1 MAFEITLPRL
11 GWSMEQGTFLGW
23 LKKPGERVKPGD
35 VLFELEGEKATQEVE
50 AVDAGILA
58 LPPTA
63 PAPGAVLAVGAVLG
77 YLLADGEAPPWE
89 NGTPTASKPVAAPQ
103 AAAAPPAA
111 APSVRRLAREL
122 GVDLGSV
129 QTTSPDGRLTAADVH
144 AAARSAVTTTVAS
157 AAPVATSQRVRATPR
172 ARRVASELGVDV
184 RQLHG
189 SGRNGRIRAADVE
202 QAAERGVVVQTRPA
216 TASTAPISSRRRT
229 IADRMLASVRQTA
242 PVTLTTR
249 ADATHLVGLRQ
260 QFKAAGQ
267 AIVPAFTDIIA
278 KLAALALA
286 QHPDVAARWEQDQI
300 VSPERLDIGIA
311 VDTDAG
317 LLVPVLRDVPAL
329 SLPELSRQS
338 RELIERAR
346 TGKLSV
352 AEMQGGVFTITNLG
366 SYGIDAFTPII
377 NAPETAILGLGAIR
391 REAVVLDDDRIVP
404 RDQMTLSLTFDHRVV
419 DGAPAARFLAT
430 LRGMIENPSAWLL
443 A

>member
-1 MAFEITLPRL
+1 
-11 GWSMEQGTFLGW
+11 
-23 LKKPGERVKPGD
+23 
-35 VLFELEGEKATQEVE
+35 
-50 AVDAGILA
+50 
-58 LPPTA
+58 
-63 PAPGAVLAVGAVLG
+63 VG
-77 YLLADGEAPPWE
+77 
-89 NGTPTASKPVAAPQ
+89 
-103 AAAAPPAA
+103 
-111 APSVRRLAREL
+111 
-122 GVDLGSV
+122 
-129 QTTSPDGRLTAADVH
+129 
-144 AAARSAVTTTVAS
+144 
-157 AAPVATSQRVRATPR
+157 TSQRVRATPR